1 MIQLTKEDTNDWL
14 ESSFS
19 SYTRSNIAFA
29 VSTVSQYMHSPYET
43 HMNDVYKMLQ
53 YLKEILG
60 KALHFGRHDQFKIE
74 ALTNADWAGSI
85 EDRRSTSSYC
95 TFVFRNLIT
104 WKSKE
109 QNVVARSSVEAEF
122 RSITHGICE
131 SLWIKR
137 VLEELKITIH
147 PPAMMYCDYK
157 AAISISHNP
166 VHHDRT
172 KHVEVDQH
180 FIKEKI
186 EQGEIC
192 MTYVPSKS

>member
-1 MIQLTKEDTNDWL
+1 M
-14 ESSFS
+14 
-19 SYTRSNIAFA
+19 
-29 VSTVSQYMHSPYET
+29 
-43 HMNDVYKMLQ
+43 
-53 YLKEILG
+53 
-60 KALHFGRHDQFKIE
+60 
-74 ALTNADWAGSI
+74 
-85 EDRRSTSSYC
+85 
-95 TFVFRNLIT
+95 FRNLIT

-147 PPAMMYCDYK
+147 PPAMMYCDNK

-172 KHVEVDQH
+172 KHVEVDRH

-186 EQGEIC
+186 EQWEIC
-192 MTYVPSKS
+192 LTYVSSKSQIVAVLTKGMPIEECGNYVNKLGMIDIYAQLEGECWKVSLVRLVQIGLKF